1 MSLGQ
6 LYIHTIKFKIFLQVT
21 IKSDIMS
28 FGLMF
33 YYFFHFEI
41 EFNDLNISASYN
53 IIDQNLINFH
63 QSITKSSN
71 YLDRVI
77 KVFYYNLF

>member
-1 MSLGQ
+1 
-6 LYIHTIKFKIFLQVT
+6 
-21 IKSDIMS
+21 MS

-41 EFNDLNISASYN
+41 EFNDLNLSESYN